1 MLLTSAALSFA
12 AMLAVAAPAA
22 PLHQGAGGP
31 PSPAPTPPRL
41 IVFIAVDQLI
51 PEQLERLRPH
61 LSGGLGRFVS
71 QGTWYRDAWI
81 DYAITVTAPG
91 HATLST
97 GVFPCRHGVVAN
109 EEPKR
114 DESGLQATVAEPGAL
129 RVPGLVDWMRLR
141 APGSRSFSASVK
153 DRAAILLAGQAPE
166 VAVCWDSS
174 AGGFEPALPGVKDLP
189 KWIADW
195 NAGWIERATPAGKP
209 WVWEPV
215 LPADPDTLGCQPDD
229 QPGESPSLLGG
240 IEFPH
245 TGPSA
250 PAAGERSRKLAAFV
264 IATPLGDAF
273 CIALAR
279 RAVEE
284 LDLGA
289 DAVPDVLCV
298 SLSGCDTVGHALGPY
313 SREVTDLLLRAD
325 RELARLFDDL
335 DARAGKGGWIAALS
349 SDHGV
354 PDLVERRLAG
364 GQEARRIP
372 NATLSDARRAV
383 EAALVER
390 GLGEAL
396 LAFDGHALFLKPSHL
411 RDSKTD
417 PVELRRQ
424 LRQLL
429 VERLPCA
436 RAYTREEMAGAC
448 AFGHEHAA
456 RVASSNDPLQ
466 DPWLALAARSYDAER
481 SPDVAIQYPP
491 GHLILRPTG
500 TTHGS
505 TYDYDRRVPLVF
517 LGPGFPAHEDWRRV
531 RTVDALPTLLEAAG
545 LPVPDGLDGRAL
557 LGSAER

>member
-1 MLLTSAALSFA
+1 MLPTSAVFA
-12 AMLAVAAPAA
+12 FASMLAFAAPASA
-22 PLHQGAGGP
+22 LHQGVDGS
-31 PSPAPTPPRL
+31 PSAAPAPPRL
-41 IVFIAVDQLI
+41 IAFIVVDQMI

-61 LSGGLGRFVS
+61 LTGGLGRFVS

-109 EEPKR
+109 EKPKR

-129 RVPGLVDWMRLR
+129 RVPGLVDWVRLR

-166 VAVCWDSS
+166 VAVCWDIS

-195 NAGWIERATPAGKP
+195 NAGWIERATPGGKP
-209 WVWEPV
+209 WVWEPA
-215 LPADPDTLGCQPDD
+215 LPADPDALGCQPDN
-229 QPGESPSLLGG
+229 QPGESPGLLGG

-245 TGPSA
+245 AGPSA
-250 PAAGERSRKLAAFV
+250 PAAGERARKLAAFV
-264 IATPLGDAF
+264 VATPLGDSF
-273 CIALAR
+273 CIDLAR
-279 RAVEE
+279 RAVEQ

-313 SREVTDLLLRAD
+313 SREVTDLLLRTD

-335 DARAGKGGWIAALS
+335 DARVGKDGWIAALS

-354 PDLVERRLAG
+354 PDLVERRLAN

-383 EAALVER
+383 EVALVEH
-390 GLGEAL
+390 GLGDAL
-396 LAFDGHALFLKPSHL
+396 LAFDGHALFLKPSRL
-411 RDSKTD
+411 RDPKTD
-417 PVELRRQ
+417 PVELRRH
-424 LRQLL
+424 LRKLL

-436 RAYTREEMAGAC
+436 RAYTREDLAGAC
-448 AFGHEHAA
+448 AFGHAHAA
-456 RVASSNDPLQ
+456 GAAESNDAAP
-466 DPWLALAARSYDAER
+466 DPWFALAARSYDAER

-491 GHLILRPTG
+491 GHLVLRPNG

-517 LGPGFPAHEDWRRV
+517 LGPGFGAREDWRRV
-531 RTVDALPTLLEAAG
+531 RTVDALPTLLAAAA

-557 LGSAER
+557 LGADER